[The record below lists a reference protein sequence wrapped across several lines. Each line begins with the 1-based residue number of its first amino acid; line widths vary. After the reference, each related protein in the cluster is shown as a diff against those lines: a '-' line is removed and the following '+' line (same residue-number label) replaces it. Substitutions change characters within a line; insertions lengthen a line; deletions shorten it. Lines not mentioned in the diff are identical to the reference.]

1 MPDLFIKRLNRG
13 QGKELILYSQKDN
26 DYKVFEGLPSVSGN
40 QTHLRF
46 HPTRFEWVGYST
58 TRQNR
63 TFLPD
68 AHDCPLCP
76 MSDNKEPSDIPVD
89 QYEVA
94 IFTNRFSSFQLSE
107 NKAPSL
113 EIETNQA
120 TGTCDVISYSDNH
133 NLSLIHI

>member
-13 QGKELILYSQKDN
+13 EGKELILYSQKDN
-26 DYKVFEGLPSVSGN
+26 DYEVFEGLPSVSGN

-76 MSDNKEPSDIPVD
+76 MTNNKELLIVCHWA
-89 QYEVA
+89 QWA
-94 IFTNRFSSFQLSE
+94 IMSVWKEGSILS
-107 NKAPSL
+107 
-113 EIETNQA
+113 
-120 TGTCDVISYSDNH
+120 CC
-133 NLSLIHI
+133 